1 MLPWLADILPKWAGT
16 PAGVPSAGS
25 GEGGRTDGRSLIAP
39 GPGIIEI
46 ASRGFAY
53 AVAFHGFSEEDVLVG
68 GGAAPGLKLEI
79 AAAVQQVVGSA
90 IPVRVATPADNYD
103 GDSPSNIVNRL
114 TPGGVNG
121 VQIEQS
127 LEAREKFWKPIAD
140 AVAAVFSGKLQHYS
154 NGKVE

>member
-1 MLPWLADILPKWAGT
+1 VDICTNSFPLLNT
-16 PAGVPSAGS
+16 
-25 GEGGRTDGRSLIAP
+25 
-39 GPGIIEI
+39 I

-53 AVAFHGFSEEDVLVG
+53 AVAFHGFSEEDVLIG
-68 GGAAPGLKLEI
+68 GGAALPLKLEI
-79 AAAVQQVVGSA
+79 AAAVQQVLGSA

-114 TPGGVNG
+114 TAGAVNG

-127 LEAREKFWKPIAD
+127 LEAREKFWQSIAD

-154 NGKVE
+154 YGKVQ